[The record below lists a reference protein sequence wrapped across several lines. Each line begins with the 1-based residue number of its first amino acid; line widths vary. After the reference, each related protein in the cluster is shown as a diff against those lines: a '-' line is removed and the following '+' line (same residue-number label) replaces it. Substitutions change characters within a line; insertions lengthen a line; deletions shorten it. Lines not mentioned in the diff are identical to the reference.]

1 MPTVSMATQRYSVT
15 PQPVVPRLTWVNSG
29 EVAIPVIQLQL
40 QQQVAGGPRRY
51 GGITAAAALRV
62 NLELNGVPTSLWEGE
77 SIGSNTIGHNTLL
90 VEVL

>member
-15 PQPVVPRLTWVNSG
+15 PQPVVPRITWVNSG
-29 EVAIPVIQLQL
+29 EVAIPVIQL